1 MNLFMQI
8 LTIVAA
14 SLMSAMGAFRRCKL
28 LLDWRAAMPG
38 PLGAEALPGHG
49 DASEGVS
56 GETHGVSKNRSLG
69 GTLATLKGY
78 GVA

>member
-14 SLMSAMGAFRRCKL
+14 SLMSAMGAFRHCES

-38 PLGAEALPGHG
+38 PLGARHHQGTGMRLRGFPARRTAYQKKGRLVA
-49 DASEGVS
+49 AS
-56 GETHGVSKNRSLG
+56 RP
-69 GTLATLKGY
+69 
-78 GVA
+78 